1 MTCELANLFNNNPSY
16 SSLELGSSVK
26 KNLTASSNL
35 SGDSIIEL
43 TSKKPRYDEVRKA
56 FLLKFGSRV
65 KRSSVKNFILVRQEL
80 EDKVLKLITQNMLL
94 FGKCTKELFNLDIS
108 HPLTP
113 LQGFAVALS
122 SFDNKLV
129 SE

>member
-1 MTCELANLFNNNPSY
+1 M
-16 SSLELGSSVK
+16 K

-80 EDKVLKLITQNMLL
+80 EDKNMLL